1 MTQKTIDARGLSCP
15 QPVVLAQ
22 KAVREGLSS
31 FEILVSSEVAKEN
44 VLRLLKNNNI
54 KTELTSDGDN
64 IIIKAVK

>member
-31 FEILVSSEVAKEN
+31 FEILISSEVAREN

-54 KTELTSDGDN
+54 KTELTGGGDN